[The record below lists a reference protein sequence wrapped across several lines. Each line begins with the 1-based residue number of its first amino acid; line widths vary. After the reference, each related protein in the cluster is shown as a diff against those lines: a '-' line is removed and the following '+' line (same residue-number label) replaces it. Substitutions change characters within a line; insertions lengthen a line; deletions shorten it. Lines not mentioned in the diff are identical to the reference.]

1 MGLSLDRLSL
11 RRSAEV
17 SVVNHVIIM
26 KVFTV
31 FFSLAVLVG
40 CVANA
45 NVLELDD
52 SSFDGTLEEH
62 DTALVMFYAPWCGH
76 CEKLKPKFDKAAK
89 DLLSNDPPVALA
101 KVDCTEAGKDTC
113 NRFEVR
119 GYPTLKIFR
128 NGELSQEYNGPRDA
142 AGIKKYMLAQVG
154 PASKE
159 VGSDEELTKVLDKAK
174 EVVVVGCLEDSAD
187 MDTFQKVASKLRESN
202 AFAHS
207 ASTSDVRKAGV
218 YLHRPKHL
226 QSKFEAAALKYDG
239 DMDKVALETFIK
251 DNYHGLVGHKTFDN
265 AADFKGDVVTAFY
278 AVDYEKNVK
287 GANYWRNRVMKVAKD
302 FEGLTFSVASK
313 HDFAQELAEYGLD
326 SRMSE
331 DKPLV
336 AVKSADGKKYV
347 MEEEF
352 SMDALK
358 KFLGEFQAGS
368 LEPHMK
374 SEPLPDNSGS
384 GVKVAVAKNFDELVT
399 NSEKDVLV
407 EFYAPWC
414 GHCKKLAPVYDELGE
429 KMADEAVEI
438 VKMDATA
445 NDVPSTFEVRGFP
458 TIFWVAKGQKPVSYN
473 GGREVDDFV
482 KYIAKHATNELNGFD
497 RKGNA
502 KKSEL

>member
-1 MGLSLDRLSL
+1 
-11 RRSAEV
+11 
-17 SVVNHVIIM
+17 M

-31 FFSLAVLVG
+31 FFSLAILAI
-40 CVANA
+40 ANA
-45 NVLELDD
+45 NVLDLEDRN
-52 SSFDGTLEEH
+52 FDGTLEEH

-76 CEKLKPKFDKAAK
+76 CKKLKPEFEKAAK
-89 DLLSNDPPVALA
+89 DLLNQEHPVALA

-113 NRFEVR
+113 NRFDVR

-128 NGELSQEYNGPRDA
+128 SGELDKDYQGPRDA
-142 AGIKKYMLAQVG
+142 NGIKKYMLAQVG

-159 VGSDEELTKVLDKAK
+159 VSSDEELTKVLDSAK
-174 EVVVVGCLEDSAD
+174 EVVVVACLEDSSEL
-187 MDTFQKVASKLRESN
+187 DTFQKVASKMRENN

-207 ASTSDVRKAGV
+207 ASTSDVRQAGV

-226 QSKFEAAALKYDG
+226 QSKFESAALKFEGEMNKND
-239 DMDKVALETFIK
+239 LEVFIK
-251 DNYHGLVGHKTFDN
+251 DNFHGLVGHKTFDN
-265 AADFKGDVVTAFY
+265 AGDFKGDVVTAFY
-278 AVDYEKNVK
+278 SVDYEKNVK
-287 GANYWRNRVMKVAKD
+287 GTNYWRNRVMKVAKD
-302 FEGLTFSVASK
+302 FDGLTFAVASK

-331 DKPLV
+331 EKPLV
-336 AVKSADGKKYV
+336 AVRSADGKKYI

-358 KFLGEFQAGS
+358 KFLGDFQAGS

-374 SEPLPDNSGS
+374 SEPVPASNDA

-414 GHCKKLAPVYDELGE
+414 GHCKKLTPVYDELGE

-458 TIFWVAKGQKPVSYN
+458 TIFWVKKGEKPVSYN

-482 KYIAKHATNELNGFD
+482 KYIAKHATNELKGFD

-502 KKSEL
+502 KKTEL